1 MEIKRS
7 DNNGL
12 TIEFSGYTLM
22 FTWNEIEIMSAERD
36 KWYGLQGVMDYI
48 TNEAGFY
55 EVGLL
60 EAFPAVVDDKAFID
74 EVLTLYLRYKYEA
87 ESDNDYARGW
97 RYCLEDALK
106 EVGEKHPVY
115 KTWIKAY
122 M

>member
-36 KWYGLQGVMDYI
+36 KWYGLQDVMDYI

-60 EAFPAVVDDKAFID
+60 EAFPERLCSWMEILSGGCFERSRRKAPGIQNMDKS
-74 EVLTLYLRYKYEA
+74 LYVR
-87 ESDNDYARGW
+87 R
-97 RYCLEDALK
+97 
-106 EVGEKHPVY
+106 
-115 KTWIKAY
+115 IKNGQT
-122 M
+122 